1 MALGLSRKKESI
13 MMSKKKKLTNELKK
27 TRFLTIVLS
36 LFSILA
42 LPMVIFAIGQVTE
55 PIIVENAL
63 RGGEF
68 EETLNIINTQKEEI
82 EVGLSTSGEIAGW
95 AKFYKPQ
102 DLKNPIE
109 AIGISANERT
119 DIIVIFGVP
128 KETPNGTYKGFVGV
142 TQKPKTSDAKQGSSV
157 SVAQKID
164 REVTITVSG
173 KEIISVKTSII
184 PQKYDLAKDEAL
196 KIRVIYDNQGNISIT
211 PELQIKIKKES
222 QVVYS
227 AIYPYLDTEP
237 AVRPSSIYEVPGFE
251 IPTTGWQEGKYIAEI
266 AIFQAG
272 QKVSE
277 NSFRFSVGMVSAISQ
292 EVAGLKQMASIGTII
307 AGLKINWFIVGISLG
322 IIFLLLTTIFLR
334 KFPELKSFLPNK
346 KR

>member
-1 MALGLSRKKESI
+1 
-13 MMSKKKKLTNELKK
+13 MMRSKKKLTNKLKEG
-27 TRFLTIVLS
+27 RFLVIILS

-42 LPMVIFAIGQVTE
+42 LPIIVFAIGQVTE
-55 PIIVENAL
+55 SIIIENAL
-63 RGGEF
+63 RGSEF
-68 EETLNIINTQKEEI
+68 QEMLNIINTQGEEI
-82 EVGLSTSGEIAGW
+82 EVGLSTEGEISGW
-95 AKFYKPQ
+95 AKFYNSN

-109 AIGISANERT
+109 NIQMSANERT
-119 DIIVIFGVP
+119 DIVVIFTVP
-128 KETPNGTYKGFVGV
+128 KETPNGRYEGFVSV

-157 SVAQKID
+157 SIAQKID
-164 REVTITVSG
+164 REVEITVSG

-184 PQKYDLAKDEAL
+184 PEKYDLTKNEPL

-227 AIYPYLDTEP
+227 AIYPYLETEP
-237 AVRPSSIYEVPGFE
+237 AIRPSSIYEVPGFE
-251 IPTTGWQEGKYIAEI
+251 IPTTGWSEGKYLAEI

-277 NSFRFSVGMVSAISQ
+277 NSFRFSVGMVSETPQ
-292 EVAGLKQMASIGTII
+292 EVAGLKQVAAIGTIL
-307 AGLKINWFIVGISLG
+307 ASLKTNWFVVGILLA
-322 IIFLLLTTIFLR
+322 IAFLALSFIFLR
-334 KFPELKSFLPNK
+334 KFPELKNLLPSK